1 MADLISN
8 SERAALGSMFNDIFD
23 TFKRYIVIHKEPKK
37 IIKQISTSQIFGY
50 GDYSE
55 AVNYT
60 YVPVSGVYPAII
72 KYTDKQ
78 TANFVEEINSQ
89 ISIGTASIK
98 VQRDCR
104 DFISEGKTEKIEF
117 DGKAFNVISD
127 DAVKSFLNA
136 SEFYLFQLE
145 VTK

>member
-8 SERAALGSMFNDIFD
+8 TERVALGSMFNDIFD

-37 IIKQISTSQIFGY
+37 IIKQISMSQIFGY

-60 YVPVSGVYPAII
+60 YIPVTGVYPAII

-89 ISIGTASIK
+89 ISVGTASIK
-98 VQRDCR
+98 VKKDCR
-104 DFISEGKTEKIEF
+104 DFISNGKTEKIEF

-127 DAVKSFLNA
+127 DAVKSFLSA
-136 SEFYLFQLE
+136 SEFYVFQLE